1 MKKDKSK
8 KIFIF
13 GLILVILELI
23 FIPILIFSGIK
34 KILPIIF
41 FLVIPLLLTILIY
54 FVGKGI
60 VIDIKKKQQ
69 KNSI

>member
-54 FVGKGI
+54 FVGKGM